1 MIFLKNKGIKNESRI
16 SIVLNTFM
24 YIDKC
29 IPFVELGGTTLKEIV
44 DQLVQM
50 CHFDYSN
57 NNPSTETPSVSE
69 NNKQPENDNNDEPII
84 TNPNNPVI
92 PSMDYNKP
100 SNNTDVNDKENLYQD
115 VANSSKQLPSPK

>member
-1 MIFLKNKGIKNESRI
+1 MNDFFENKGIKNESRI

-57 NNPSTETPSVSE
+57 N
-69 NNKQPENDNNDEPII
+69 
-84 TNPNNPVI
+84 
-92 PSMDYNKP
+92 
-100 SNNTDVNDKENLYQD
+100 D
-115 VANSSKQLPSPK
+115 VALIVKVVVSNFRNFFLQFN

>member
-1 MIFLKNKGIKNESRI
+1 MNDFFENKGIKNESRI

-57 NNPSTETPSVSE
+57 N
-69 NNKQPENDNNDEPII
+69 
-84 TNPNNPVI
+84 
-92 PSMDYNKP
+92 
-100 SNNTDVNDKENLYQD
+100 DV
-115 VANSSKQLPSPK
+115 V

>member
-1 MIFLKNKGIKNESRI
+1 MNDFFENKGIKNESRI

-50 CHFDYSN
+50 CH
-57 NNPSTETPSVSE
+57 
-69 NNKQPENDNNDEPII
+69 
-84 TNPNNPVI
+84 
-92 PSMDYNKP
+92 
-100 SNNTDVNDKENLYQD
+100 L
-115 VANSSKQLPSPK
+115 